1 MQDLASPDTQRPVK
15 LDPRFSAGSYSKGGI
30 PTIRT
35 TDMDFNGSITLK
47 DAPCVSPSKN
57 ELEKF
62 MLEDGDLLITRTG
75 ATIGKAFR
83 GELVPQDP
91 NDEPASVLLE
101 RIREDRAN
109 QQPDSPRRGKRIIR
123 RQES

>member
-1 MQDLASPDTQRPVK
+1 
-15 LDPRFSAGSYSKGGI
+15 
-30 PTIRT
+30 
-35 TDMDFNGSITLK
+35 MDFNGSITLK

-83 GELVPQDP
+83 GELVAQDP